1 VLSSTSE
8 RGASPL
14 KRHRLISAVAAI
26 GLLVA
31 APAAIGSDGD
41 GIVGGRLPTRAYPAQ
56 GALVAGQGF
65 CGGTLIAPTLFLTAA
80 HCIDDSGQTIAPQDI
95 FVYMGDVDLR
105 LPNPPE
111 NFFDVVMVDR
121 HGSYDATTHR
131 NDLAVLTLDRPAPFA
146 PMRVIRLDEAPKWAP
161 GTLARIIG
169 WGDTAYGGPPSDVL
183 LEADVPIRP
192 DSDCAAAYPGTPQIP
207 PFDSGTMLCAAPV
220 NGGVDTCQGDSGGPL
235 MVGDGPNLVLVGV
248 TSWGVFCADLD
259 FPGIYVRLGAPAVNA
274 WVNGPRP
281 QASFSVTPPHA
292 GQPVTL
298 ASTSSNPEGSFSV
311 FNWDLDGDGAFDDA
325 AGSTVTRTFTAP
337 GSVSIGLHAIQPG
350 GDHAITRQTVTING
364 LPTAT
369 AGGPNGYSVRE
380 GGSVQLT
387 GSGSDPEGHAL
398 SYAWDLNGDGAFEVN
413 GQTTTFAALTLDGP
427 TTRPAA
433 LRVCDSAGGC
443 ATSSAI
449 VRVTNA
455 PPRANAGPDRRAKR
469 RAKVRFRMRAT
480 DPGRDRLRVLWN
492 FGDGRRASGA
502 VVTHRFR
509 RARTYIVRA
518 TVIDDDGARATDRVR
533 VRVTRR

>member
-1 VLSSTSE
+1 
-8 RGASPL
+8 L

-26 GLLVA
+26 ALLVA
-31 APAAIGSDGD
+31 APAAIGSGGD
-41 GIVGGRLPTRAYPAQ
+41 GIVGGSLASPGEYPAQ
-56 GALVAGQGF
+56 GALVAGGGF
-65 CGGTLIAPTLFLTAA
+65 CGGTLISPTLFLTAA
-80 HCIDDSGQTIAPQDI
+80 HCIDDFGETIAPESM

-105 LPNPPE
+105 LPNPTE

-121 HGSYDATTHR
+121 HGGYEAATQR
-131 NDLAVLTLDRPAPFA
+131 NDLAMLMLDRPAPFT
-146 PMRVIRLDEAPKWAP
+146 PMRVIRLDEVAKWAP
-161 GTLARIIG
+161 GTSARIIG
-169 WGDTAYGGPPSDVL
+169 WGAIFENGPASDDL
-183 LEADVPIRP
+183 LEANVPIRA
-192 DSDCAAAYPGTPQIP
+192 DLNCAAAYPGPLPSPQ
-207 PFDSGTMLCAAPV
+207 FDPATMVCAAPP
-220 NGGVDTCQGDSGGPL
+220 GGGTDTCQGDSGGPL
-235 MVGDGPNLVLVGV
+235 MVPDGPNLVLVGV
-248 TSWGVFCADLD
+248 TSWGIGCAEAAH
-259 FPGIYVRLGAPAVNA
+259 PGVYVRLGAPALNA

-281 QASFSVTPPHA
+281 QASFSVTPPQA

-337 GSVSIGLHAIQPG
+337 GPVSIGLHAIQPG

-380 GGSVQLT
+380 GGSVQLS
-387 GSGSDPEGHAL
+387 GSGSDPEGQAL
-398 SYAWDLNGDGAFEVN
+398 AYSWDLNGDGAFEVS
-413 GQTTTFAALTLDGP
+413 GQMTSFSALQLDGP
-427 TTRPAA
+427 ATRTAW

-443 ATSSAI
+443 ATSAAT

-455 PPRANAGPDRRAKR
+455 PPRANAGPDRRARR
-469 RAKVRFRMRAT
+469 RAKVRFRMLAT

-533 VRVTRR
+533 VRVRRTAAAKSS